1 MKNSSI
7 TVFSSSHALRGNS
20 YISLSA
26 FNYGEYTAI
35 ITTKL
40 VEFNYFSKKN
50 ATFGIKTNLH
60 ATKIAKKGYSVVKD
74 NLTTAKNNFI
84 YNNMSCQGILD
95 NSILG
100 EVRG

>member
-26 FNYGEYTAI
+26 FNYGEYAAI

-50 ATFGIKTNLH
+50 ATFGI
-60 ATKIAKKGYSVVKD
+60 
-74 NLTTAKNNFI
+74 KNNFI